1 MVWACV
7 KDEQEK
13 FSEAVVSG
21 RQCMSQGHGPERCP
35 QRGSLVVSGTRA
47 EQQGEPQGDT
57 WGDRRARP
65 GRPAEWPHLQL
76 ELLRFERG
84 QGGIKQPPSPPL
96 CEAHPGMPDW
106 QLPPGHLPG
115 YPLPGWAS
123 EPAPTPGALYIG
135 SHMWPSAKQLTSGP
149 LLPGGRSSAPE
160 PLGVSVWRMR
170 SVVGTPSKS

>member
-1 MVWACV
+1 MRLWSREGSACHRAMAQSV
-7 KDEQEK
+7 YPKEAALLFEEQGQSSRE
-13 FSEAVVSG
+13 SPTG
-21 RQCMSQGHGPERCP
+21 G
-35 QRGSLVVSGTRA
+35 
-47 EQQGEPQGDT
+47 T
-57 WGDRRARP
+57 WGDGRARP
-65 GRPAEWPHLQL
+65 GRPAEWPHLPL

-115 YPLPGWAS
+115 CPLPGWAP